1 MPAYTPAKI
10 KQLNSGTYKLIDISD
25 LDAGSLDVV
34 MTLLAGGQITA
45 NGILGEIV
53 VQTGSGTPT
62 HTASE
67 GTLYWDTAGD
77 ILYGNA
83 DGATGWIAAGGG
95 SSGSSSV
102 GALGTGAVAGTD
114 SAAIGNNATASGN
127 YNTAVGVNADAAN
140 AAVWGGINYQT
151 AVGYAATASVYS
163 TVLGANAN
171 ANWKSVAHRQ

>member
-102 GALGTGAVAGTD
+102 GALGTGAVAGTR
-114 SAAIGNNATASGN
+114 SRG
-127 YNTAVGVNADAAN
+127 
-140 AAVWGGINYQT
+140 
-151 AVGYAATASVYS
+151 
-163 TVLGANAN
+163 
-171 ANWKSVAHRQ
+171 HR